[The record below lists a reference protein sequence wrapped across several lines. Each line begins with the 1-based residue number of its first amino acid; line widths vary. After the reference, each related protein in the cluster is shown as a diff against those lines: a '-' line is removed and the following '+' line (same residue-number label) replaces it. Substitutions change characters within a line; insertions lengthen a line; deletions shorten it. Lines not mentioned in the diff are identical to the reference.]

1 MLSVALGAKVIVTRS
16 SAMLNIQRGNR
27 LTCRL
32 PDADRVASL

>member
-27 LTCRL
+27 
-32 PDADRVASL
+32 ASPPLCLMRIE